1 MNHHDPLVRPATWAV
16 DGMWWV
22 YSTCV
27 FQHGEVM
34 IWTCRKTPGWS
45 CGGQGGLSF
54 TKKNQT
60 AVKSRVVTKKNM
72 YNKNPYKLLGGGFK
86 HFYVHPYLYLGKWSN
101 LTNIFSNGL
110 KLWLLSESW
119 QLQHKTKVDDV
130 YARRLRNLCMRRCH
144 LLREQPKAPLRRA
157 QWWRYWDATVIKWAT
172 GKKPGWLGYIGDYTT
187 QFYRGYNKPL

>member
-54 TKKNQT
+54 TKKIRQLWNQESLQKKKH
-60 AVKSRVVTKKNM
+60 VKQKYRWWCQAFFMFIPIWGND
-72 YNKNPYKLLGGGFK
+72 PIWLIFFK
-86 HFYVHPYLYLGKWSN
+86 WVEA
-101 LTNIFSNGL
+101 LTS
-110 KLWLLSESW
+110 SESW
-119 QLQHKTKVDDV
+119 QLQHNTKVDDV

-157 QWWRYWDATVIKWAT
+157 QWWRYWDATVIKWVT
-172 GKKPGWLGYIGDYTT
+172 KKNWLVGLNIGDYTT
-187 QFYRGYNKPL
+187 YTTQLYRGYNKPL